1 MARVALSASM
11 MLLGVYVQSESVR
24 VPLPPAIFLRHE
36 STNGRRLHPSAR
48 PFFQTVAGRDEL
60 IPLGYLSL

>member
-24 VPLPPAIFLRHE
+24 VPLPPA
-36 STNGRRLHPSAR
+36 
-48 PFFQTVAGRDEL
+48 
-60 IPLGYLSL
+60 LSLCGATVQTGKGCIPQLDPFSKLLLGGMI